1 ENEEIKEAVDIF
13 EDITS
18 DEELRRIMELRDKAI
33 RDEKNMIRTAEKK
46 AKIEIVRKLLEMN
59 MDIEDII
66 NATGLSKEEIEKIK
80 LD

>member
-1 ENEEIKEAVDIF
+1 
-13 EDITS
+13 
-18 DEELRRIMELRDKAI
+18 MELRDKAI